1 MSHNEVEEH
10 EDFTNL
16 WEIDFC
22 DACFFLQDSK
32 MLPKGHQIKQT
43 KYMHDINI
51 SNFPPEFV
59 KLAGNLNLTKDRGL
73 FIRQS

>member
-51 SNFPPEFV
+51 SNFPPPISEACRKFWTSQKTEV
-59 KLAGNLNLTKDRGL
+59 SL
-73 FIRQS
+73 